1 MSTHHFVLFFSFQK
15 TTKRKKAAAEEEEE
29 ENETDGQPIKK
40 KRVAK
45 KKEVNGVKKSPAKTA
60 GPKKVCGAGKV
71 GDPKSRLVEMG
82 TQTSPGL
89 ALRSRGRPKKT
100 SA

>member
-1 MSTHHFVLFFSFQK
+1 MKHTMYMKLVCLKCNRMVSP
-15 TTKRKKAAAEEEEE
+15 A
-29 ENETDGQPIKK
+29 
-40 KRVAK
+40 
-45 KKEVNGVKKSPAKTA
+45 EVNGVKKSPAKTP
-60 GPKKVCGAGKV
+60 GPKK